1 MLRVSYLFDGAL
13 MHSQSIFRRFSV
25 AAILWSTCASAG
37 VAHAV
42 PTGIVHTADVDLAYY
57 TEGHDITR
65 PPVIAVNGGPGLT
78 HAYMEQNDLWERLSE
93 HRRIVFYD
101 QRGNG
106 RSTRVAPNAPQTLE
120 AQVADL
126 EALRMSLR
134 ADIIDLVGDSF
145 GGLIVLAYTLAH
157 PSHVRH
163 LIVSDGL
170 PGWKAIVHP
179 LRDVFPDLEAQED
192 IDSKRT
198 PESQKAQD
206 RAFRVHIHECFG
218 GIIPRQLLPHSGFEI
233 HLRPFGGHGHCPF
246 IFGDLLL
253 IKPVRDRNRLGRIIG
268 IHYQK
273 YRGPSITVTGKRH
286 YFVKGSSA
294 NTHGGQRDAADK
306 CDSFCGIRD
315 VRRTGRMIR

>member
-78 HAYMEQNDLWERLSE
+78 HAYMEQNDLWERLSD

-179 LRDVFPDLEAQED
+179 LPDVFPDLEAQED

-198 PESQKAQD
+198 PESQKGQD
-206 RAFRVHIHECFG
+206 RAFRVHIRECFYSPEKADQYLASFSDLG
-218 GIIPRQLLPHSGFEI
+218 LNAAVNEQVSAATQNVDLSPQLPNIKTPTLILTGRFDMNVAPVTAWRMAHAIPGARLHIFEHSGHLPSFEEPEDYLK
-233 HLRPFGGHGHCPF
+233 HVAEFLAP
-246 IFGDLLL
+246 
-253 IKPVRDRNRLGRIIG
+253 
-268 IHYQK
+268 
-273 YRGPSITVTGKRH
+273 
-286 YFVKGSSA
+286 
-294 NTHGGQRDAADK
+294 
-306 CDSFCGIRD
+306 
-315 VRRTGRMIR
+315 